1 MRNLTPVTI
10 SLIIPNFNYGEF
22 LEECINSVSD
32 QTVTPDEIII
42 IDDCSS
48 DNSLEILSRFEN
60 NKQIK
65 IIRNRKNLGIVDNF
79 NKAIK
84 ASTSDYIVF
93 VGADNRIKKTFVEEY
108 KKAISKDT
116 EAAILYCDITI
127 FGPRACLLAETTNA
141 KNNNDGSYSWVFP
154 EPSDENIKRLETTNF
169 MHGSSIYR
177 RDWYQKVGG
186 YQDNGIPEDFD
197 LFRRIVFA
205 GGLPVHVNAETLEY
219 RQHSPD
225 QSQTKIN
232 LETKIV
238 ELLQRNKVLEEEI
251 VRVDSVLKDRDKEIY
266 ELNNKLNSLSEK
278 IIGKIKRIIKK
289 IKI

>member
-22 LEECINSVSD
+22 LEECINSVLD

-108 KKAISKDT
+108 KKR
-116 EAAILYCDITI
+116 Y
-127 FGPRACLLAETTNA
+127 
-141 KNNNDGSYSWVFP
+141 
-154 EPSDENIKRLETTNF
+154 
-169 MHGSSIYR
+169 
-177 RDWYQKVGG
+177 
-186 YQDNGIPEDFD
+186 FD
-197 LFRRIVFA
+197 LI
-205 GGLPVHVNAETLEY
+205 LTLY
-219 RQHSPD
+219 
-225 QSQTKIN
+225 
-232 LETKIV
+232 LC
-238 ELLQRNKVLEEEI
+238 
-251 VRVDSVLKDRDKEIY
+251 
-266 ELNNKLNSLSEK
+266 
-278 IIGKIKRIIKK
+278 
-289 IKI
+289 